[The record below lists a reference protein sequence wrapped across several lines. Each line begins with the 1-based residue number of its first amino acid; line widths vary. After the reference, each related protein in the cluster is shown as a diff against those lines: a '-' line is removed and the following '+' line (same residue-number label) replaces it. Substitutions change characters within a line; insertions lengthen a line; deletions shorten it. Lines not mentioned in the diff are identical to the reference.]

1 MKVEKLPRVERK
13 IEINAPQRDI
23 FDILNNTMEGP
34 KWNLAVKDI
43 TKISE
48 IKFDVKSTVGDF
60 TTIRTETIEPEK
72 LSMNIEGGIFN
83 SMGYMLNPKGN
94 MVETTI
100 WGEFDDEKNE
110 KVLIKAGELLLQCL
124 KNYAEFLEEGGNPDD
139 FDKKQITVAP

>member
-1 MKVEKLPRVERK
+1 MEKLARVERK
-13 IEINAPQRDI
+13 TEINAPQNNI
-23 FDILNNTMEGP
+23 FDILNNTMLGP

-48 IKFDVKSTVGDF
+48 TKFAVKSTVGDF
-60 TTIRTETIEPEK
+60 NTIRTETIEPER

-83 SMGYMLNPKGN
+83 SMGYILNPKGN
-94 MVETTI
+94 LVEATL

-110 KVLIKAGELLLQCL
+110 KILVKAGELLLKCL
-124 KNYAEFLEEGGNPDD
+124 KNYAEFLEEGGNPEN